1 MKLLPISYQSNV
13 SQNSNYLSKNNS
25 KNYSS
30 STTFKSIMPAEQILG
45 MAQKLKAHN
54 HPQANSIISDIIS
67 ELSKQSGKTCDISD
81 KLYNRINCALNDI
94 QPKQNN
100 NVLLDVLKLLLEHR
114 KPGSGSQ
121 SSSNIYRSHS
131 SYSHSSSKPRDYEK
145 EARERNERIHKQ
157 SWDDYFEKNP
167 SPTIGSSLMG
177 P

>member
-1 MKLLPISYQSNV
+1 
-13 SQNSNYLSKNNS
+13 
-25 KNYSS
+25 
-30 STTFKSIMPAEQILG
+30 MPAEQILG
-45 MAQKLKAHN
+45 MAQRLKAHN

-100 NVLLDVLKLLLEHR
+100 NVLSDVLKLLLEHRNPGSGSLSSSNIQPKQNNNVILDALKLVLEHR

-145 EARERNERIHKQ
+145 EAREINERIHKQ

-167 SPTIGSSLMG
+167 SPNIGSSLMG